1 MAAHGT
7 VTTTSAVAYAAA
19 RTDEEGSPRRG
30 ATGRGPFRALR
41 HRNYRL
47 FFVGQSVSLVGSW
60 VQMTA
65 LMWLAFDLTG
75 TSRWPALVAA
85 VQLVPAF
92 LLGAWGGVLA
102 DRVPKRALVFQ
113 TQAALLLLA
122 LVLAGLVF

>member
-1 MAAHGT
+1 MRRRERQGVLYRNLCAGGHDCGRGATRRGAPSRKGSRLGRAPGYVGGLAAHGT

-65 LMWLAFDLTG
+65 LMWLA
-75 TSRWPALVAA
+75 
-85 VQLVPAF
+85 
-92 LLGAWGGVLA
+92 
-102 DRVPKRALVFQ
+102 
-113 TQAALLLLA
+113 
-122 LVLAGLVF
+122 